1 MSWLFSRALVAA
13 FSGDGC
19 SAGEPSALSNS
30 TSMPEAFLWHGRT
43 TEPST
48 PSQSGTT
55 SEPLTDGH
63 GEALLTSYREAS
75 LAKTSAELE
84 PELESTELEAVSGV
98 RWRASFAKYNP
109 DSSSWKTAQC
119 SLLGDS
125 DEFSETWPRWGSMRN
140 GESFLR
146 PIPALPIC
154 ASESGLWQTP
164 VADDAIERVKGKYN
178 SRGEPKLSAQV
189 KLAPTPVASDTGFR
203 KERYAQGG
211 TALST
216 FVGGHLNP
224 DWEEWLMGWP
234 IGWSALEPLATVKYH
249 EWRQQHGP
257 FSAEKSDAEPVEQ
270 FHTKI
275 RG

>member
-13 FSGDGC
+13 FSGDDC
-19 SAGEPSALSNS
+19 SAGGLSVQSNS
-30 TSMPEAFLWHGRT
+30 TSMPEAFLWRGKT
-43 TEPST
+43 MEPFT
-48 PSQSGTT
+48 PSQSGMT
-55 SEPLTDGH
+55 SVPLMGGH
-63 GEALLTSYREAS
+63 GEVLLTSYREAS
-75 LAKTSAELE
+75 LAKTSAEPE
-84 PELESTELEAVSGV
+84 PEQESTELEAASGA
-98 RWRASFAKYNP
+98 RWRALFSKYNH
-109 DSSSWKTAQC
+109 DTSSWRTAQC

-234 IGWSALEPLATVKYH
+234 IGWSALEPLETAKYQ
-249 EWRQQHGP
+249 EWQQQHGG
-257 FSAEKSDAEPVEQ
+257 FSVASEEAA
-270 FHTKI
+270 
-275 RG
+275 